1 MSPFFFLFLFFCI
14 LAVVLVATAVGFN
27 FLEGQRKKQVKSLLS
42 AVEGKSAEEETS
54 ILVEPNDG
62 DDPLRK
68 MAIRLNILDKLET
81 PLRQSGLDWSA
92 SKLLGVMLVFAGIG
106 FLIGWKM
113 NLFIFGPLSAL
124 IFGAGLGFIP
134 LFYVFWQRS
143 KRFSQFEEQFPEA
156 LDFLAR
162 SMRAGHAF
170 SISLEML
177 GTESPEPLG
186 TEFRTLFNETNLG
199 APLEAA
205 FASMVR
211 RLPLID
217 VRFFVSSVMLQKQT
231 GGNLSEILVRL
242 SYVIRERFRL
252 KGQVKAASAHGKM
265 TAGILVAMPIVLMF
279 ALLFVAPG
287 YLQGM
292 AQDPDGKK
300 LIVAAMVA
308 QLLGFYFIRRIIRIK
323 I

>member
-106 FLIGWKM
+106 FLIGWKL

-124 IFGAGLGFIP
+124 IFGVGLGFIP